1 MTAANYP
8 KCPFDNIALSL
19 SGGGVRAV
27 GFHLGTMAYLE
38 RIGGLKNV
46 SILSTVSG
54 GSVAGMGYAV
64 YLKRG
69 KSFQDLFT
77 ELSDDIQSEPTVFR
91 TLLGLISK
99 WKPPAPS
106 GRRSLVTAL
115 AQAYNERFRFCQG
128 NLFGM
133 FWDNDNKPE
142 IHLKH
147 IIFNATEFK
156 TGIGFRFHFYNG
168 KTKCDSGSDKVVL
181 PEDYAKK
188 ARLADILAASTCIP
202 VGLEPLEFPDDF
214 RWPDDEK
221 IKPKPEERR
230 ICNHISKLFKEKFNQ
245 SSVPLMD
252 GAVIDNQGITSV
264 IRALELGKEQPQ
276 ETPVAATTP
285 ETRTDLSALGL
296 MRTGAREPS
305 WLELMSQQQRHGTQS
320 PEPDG
325 LEDYVPLLAIC
336 PKCRTSRIDRV
347 EYFGVQ
353 VERCPDC
360 HGMWF
365 DENEVHDLIGHE
377 SELDLFIV
385 SDTPLREDPV
395 YMIEEVSTP
404 KIFSLGAVRWIAN
417 ILVVLSMISVVSL
430 FLVVKTMPDKYY
442 QAMGGFFYFVF
453 PLIMIFAFLASALAV
468 GHWFRRGL
476 RSIPGMKVSAWKFL
490 KKIKVGDLLNMTY
503 LRLTSTWAMTKDIFM
518 NRIRFLGYALLFS
531 QRRFK
536 RKIIANE
543 IDSLLR
549 TDDVHGLPEWLEA
562 TEQITDVIVKPS
574 AQIPT
579 KLNLNPPTD
588 HTRGEFE
595 TLIACGQATICYNL
609 LAHMW
614 LNCKRDGEH
623 FENKDVHKFFH
634 RIKEDWLALKKN
646 AFFFVDER
654 KRATE

>member
-1 MTAANYP
+1 M
-8 KCPFDNIALSL
+8 
-19 SGGGVRAV
+19 
-27 GFHLGTMAYLE
+27 
-38 RIGGLKNV
+38 
-46 SILSTVSG
+46 
-54 GSVAGMGYAV
+54 
-64 YLKRG
+64 
-69 KSFQDLFT
+69 
-77 ELSDDIQSEPTVFR
+77 
-91 TLLGLISK
+91 
-99 WKPPAPS
+99 
-106 GRRSLVTAL
+106 VTAL
-115 AQAYNERFRFCQG
+115 AQAYDERFRFCKG

-133 FWDNDNKPE
+133 FWENDNKLE
-142 IHLKH
+142 IHLRH

-156 TGIGFRFHFYNG
+156 TGIGFRFHFYNN
-168 KTKCDSGSDKVVL
+168 KTQCDSGSDRVVL
-181 PEDYAKK
+181 PEDFAKE

-202 VGLEPLEFPDDF
+202 VGLEPLEFPHDF

-221 IKPKPEERR
+221 KVPKPEERNT
-230 ICNHISKLFKEKFNQ
+230 CNHISKLFNERFNQ

-264 IRALELGKEQPQ
+264 IRALELEKGQAQ
-276 ETPVAATTP
+276 DTPSAAGVP

-296 MRTGAREPS
+296 MRTGAKEPS
-305 WLELMSQQQRHGTQS
+305 WLELMSQQQRPGTQP
-320 PEPDG
+320 PESGG
-325 LEDYVPLLAIC
+325 LDDYVPLLAIC

-377 SELDLFIV
+377 SALDLFIV

-395 YMIEEVSTP
+395 YVMEEVSTQ
-404 KIFSLGAVRWIAN
+404 KIFSLGAVRLIAN
-417 ILVVLSMISVVSL
+417 ILVVLSLISALSL
-430 FLVVKTMPDKYY
+430 FLVVKNLPDDIY

-453 PLIMIFAFLASALAV
+453 PLIMILTFLVSAVAI

-490 KKIKVGDLLNMTY
+490 KKLKVGDLLNMTY
-503 LRLTSTWAMTKDIFM
+503 LRLTSTWAMTTDIFM
-518 NRIRFLGYALLFS
+518 NRIRFLGYSMLFS

-536 RKIIANE
+536 RKIVANE

-549 TDDVHGLPEWLEA
+549 TDDVHGLPDWLEP
-562 TEQITDVIVKPS
+562 TEQMTDVIVQPS
-574 AQIPT
+574 AKIPT
-579 KLNLNPPTD
+579 KLMLNPPTG

-595 TLIACGQATICYNL
+595 TLIACGQTTICYNL
-609 LAHMW
+609 LAHM
-614 LNCKRDGEH
+614 LINCTRDGED

-634 RIKEDWLALKKN
+634 RLKEDWLTLKKD

-654 KRATE
+654 KGAAE